1 MRISDWSSDV
11 SSSDLRQLQ
20 AALQRHAEEI
30 RPLLVAEVGTP
41 IWLTR
46 DTLFDVP
53 VARLSHYA
61 DLAENYPFDDELED
75 IDFRGVVSKR
85 RIRYEPMGVRAEGS
99 RVGKECVVPVRARW
113 GPVS

>member
-1 MRISDWSSDV
+1 MRISDWSSYV
-11 SSSDLRQLQ
+11 CSSDL
-20 AALQRHAEEI
+20 
-30 RPLLVAEVGTP
+30 
-41 IWLTR
+41 WLTR

-85 RIRYEPMGVRAEGS
+85 RIRYEPMGVVAGILPWNGQGGSGRSEG
-99 RVGKECVVPVRARW
+99 RRDGKECVGPCRYRW
-113 GPVS
+113 APYQ